1 MESKNTNRLGFGGKP
16 VGQGQGSQP
25 RQIGKSQGIQPNPNM
40 IAPKNRSKMEPKT
53 RSKMEPKNRTGFG
66 GRPVGMGAEST
77 QQQMAE
83 AGPKVRTGFGG
94 KPVGEGVQS
103 RQPKM
108 QTPCNFFQESRDS
121 ISTSQVSQRCH
132 CKFKLKFSEYQ

>member
-1 MESKNTNRLGFGGKP
+1 MERKNRIGFGGKP
-16 VGQGQGSQP
+16 VGQDQGSQH
-25 RQIGKSQGIQPNPNM
+25 RQIGKSQGIKPNPN
-40 IAPKNRSKMEPKT
+40 KMEPKT
-53 RSKMEPKNRTGFG
+53 RSKMEPKNRTGLG

-77 QQQMAE
+77 QQMTKSE
-83 AGPKVRTGFGG
+83 PNFPTGFGG

-132 CKFKLKFSEYQ
+132 CKFKLKFSDYQ